1 MHIFSSKKVFGMK
14 QAWLIGTFG
23 VLSSFCLLTACS
35 ASNKWVYI
43 AQDSRGYKY
52 HFNNTT
58 IQKQGDNVIYDQM
71 IILSVPQ
78 NGMTASTSQLTGS
91 CKSRIATEDKQ
102 AVVVNGQSKP
112 LTMTLKGGKMFLQ
125 ENSELGKV
133 LTAVCQFSK

>member
-1 MHIFSSKKVFGMK
+1 MKK
-14 QAWLIGTFG
+14 AWLIGTFG
-23 VLSSFCLLTACS
+23 ILSSFYLLSACS
-35 ASNKWVYI
+35 ASNQWVYV

-71 IILSVPQ
+71 IIFSVPQ

-91 CKSRIATEDKQ
+91 CKTRVVAEDKQ

-112 LTMTLKGGKMFLQ
+112 LTMTMKGGTMLLT
-125 ENSELGKV
+125 ENTEMGKV
-133 LTAVCQFSK
+133 LTAVCQFKK